1 MDPYKLPVYEQR
13 EKILTALQG
22 HQVIVV
28 ESPTGSGKTT
38 QIPLILH
45 QAGYTKNGMVGVTQP
60 RRIAA
65 VSVSELIARQIG
77 TTIPHVVGYT
87 MRFEDKTD
95 EDTVIKV
102 MTDGILLQELKG
114 DRLLSRYGVIMV
126 DEAHE
131 RSLNIDFILGM
142 LKGIMAARPEFR
154 LIVSSATIN
163 VEVFSEYFDGCP
175 IVSIDAPMFPVD
187 VQYTPPEIEGD
198 HESLQLRI
206 RDIVAGIMQ
215 KKLPGDILIFLPGE
229 LAIKDCMQ
237 LLADLDRDKEL
248 ALLPLYGRLAHEDQ
262 GKVFDDFPG
271 KRKVIVATN
280 IAETSITIDGVV
292 HVIDSGLGKVNFYS
306 PKTFTESL
314 IEVPVSRASCNQRRG
329 RAGRTAPGV
338 CYRLY
343 TKKDL
348 DGRPMYTMEE
358 ILRTDL
364 SEVVLRMAEL
374 GIRDFE
380 SFDFLSPPGQDGI
393 RAAVET
399 LRLLDAL
406 DEERALTE
414 TGKMMCTFPI
424 LPKHARMIVEAI
436 RSYPSVLAE
445 VILAA
450 TFLSVNSPF
459 LLPAG
464 EELEARRAHHTFRD
478 PLGDFV
484 SYQRI
489 YEAFQRSGNKSRFCD
504 SHYLDLRTMNEI
516 ANIKGQLEEIVSATG
531 VPIGSGGPWD
541 DYLCAISRGL
551 IQFVCERTGKG
562 IYRSLTAD
570 RIQIHPGS
578 LMFRETPPYI
588 VAGEIVRTS
597 RMYARSVSPLR
608 KQLLPR
614 ISPVLQGA
622 FGGAAAVAE
631 SGERAGAKS
640 ASGGAREKP
649 RDTTNQM
656 RIGPQSFPIR
666 PVKGGRK
673 MVVMDWDKLRPVLQE
688 IAPASL
694 PSYKNLRGTIL
705 WNGQEIFEGMKLGT
719 VLSLAPYLHTDEGV
733 WDKWPQGRTFAF
745 AANGKE
751 LCEHLPRLL
760 CLCPLQKKSRRL
772 GFLTLYTDWKGNYWF
787 KSEKSLLTARTES
800 LASLESLADE
810 PGEILAPEDRE
821 TAARLYHLISD
832 MLEQ

>member
-1 MDPYKLPVYEQR
+1 MDPYQLPVYQQR
-13 EKILTALQG
+13 EKILAALES

-45 QAGYTKNGMVGVTQP
+45 EAGYTRQGILGVTQP

-65 VSVSELIARQIG
+65 VSVSEFIARQMG
-77 TTIPHVVGYT
+77 KTIPDTIGYT
-87 MRFEDKTD
+87 MRFEDRTD
-95 EDTVIKV
+95 LRTVIKI

-114 DRLLSRYGVIMV
+114 DRLLSRYGVLMV

-142 LKGIMAARPEFR
+142 LKSILEARPEFR
-154 LIVSSATIN
+154 VIVSSATIN

-175 IVSIDAPMFPVD
+175 IVGIDAPMFPVELR
-187 VQYTPPEIEGD
+187 YTPPEIEGD
-198 HESLQLRI
+198 NESLQLRL
-206 RDIVAGIMQ
+206 RDIVAQIMR
-215 KKLPGDILIFLPGE
+215 KKEAGDILIFLPAE
-229 LAIKDCMQ
+229 LSIKDCVQM
-237 LLADLDRDKEL
+237 LADLDTGNEL
-248 ALLPLYGRLAHEDQ
+248 TLLPLYARLSHEDQ
-262 GKVFDDFPG
+262 GRVFLEFPG
-271 KRKVIVATN
+271 KRKVIVSTN

-306 PKTFTESL
+306 PRTFTESL
-314 IEVPVSRASCNQRRG
+314 IEVPVSKASCNQRRG

-338 CYRLY
+338 CHRLY
-343 TKKDL
+343 THKDYEA
-348 DGRPMYTMEE
+348 RPMYTMEE

-374 GIRDFE
+374 GISDFE

-406 DEERALTE
+406 NEERGLTE
-414 TGKMMCTFPI
+414 IGTMMCKFPI

-436 RSYPSVLAE
+436 RTYPSVTAE
-445 VILAA
+445 VIIAS

-489 YEAFQRSGNKSRFCD
+489 FEAFLRSGNKSRFCE
-504 SHYLDLRTMNEI
+504 SYYLDLRTMNEI
-516 ANIKGQLEEIVSATG
+516 ANIRGQLEEIVSAMG
-531 VPIGSGGPWD
+531 VPIASGGSWD
-541 DYLCAISRGL
+541 DFLCAVARGL

-578 LMFRETPPYI
+578 LMFRENPPYI
-588 VAGEIVRTS
+588 VAGEVVRTS
-597 RMYARSVSPLR
+597 RMYARSVSPLK
-608 KQLLPR
+608 KQMLTR
-614 ISPVLQGA
+614 ISPLLHGA
-622 FGGAAAVAE
+622 FVRGVAAPADK
-631 SGERAGAKS
+631 ERA
-640 ASGGAREKP
+640 
-649 RDTTNQM
+649 RDFTNQIK
-656 RIGPQSFPIR
+656 IGPRAFPVRTI
-666 PVKGGRK
+666 KGGRK
-673 MVVMDWDKLRPVLQE
+673 LVTMEWENLRPVLQE
-688 IAPASL
+688 ISPANL
-694 PSYKNLRGTIL
+694 PTYKNLRGTIV
-705 WNGQEIFEGMKLGT
+705 WSGREIFAGMKLGT
-719 VLSLAPYLHTDEGV
+719 VLTLAPFLHTEEGV
-733 WDKWPQGRTFAF
+733 WEEWPEGRTFSF
-745 AANGKE
+745 ASEGRE
-751 LCEHLPRLL
+751 LCSHLPRLL
-760 CLCPLQKKSRRL
+760 CLCTLQRKSRRL
-772 GFLTLYTDWKGNYWF
+772 GFLTLYTDWKASYWF
-787 KSEKSLLTARTES
+787 KAEKSLLTARTET
-800 LASLESLADE
+800 LASLENLADE
-810 PGEILAPEDRE
+810 PGDILSPEDRE
-821 TAARLYHLISD
+821 TASKLYHLISD

>member
-1 MDPYKLPVYEQR
+1 MSMDPYRLPVYQQR
-13 EKILTALQG
+13 DKILSALEG
-22 HQVIVV
+22 NQVIVV

-45 QAGYTKNGMVGVTQP
+45 EAHYTRRGIVGVTQP

-65 VSVSELIARQIG
+65 VSVSQFIARQIG
-77 TTIPHVVGYT
+77 KTIPDTIGYT
-87 MRFEDKTD
+87 MRFEDRTD
-95 EDTVIKV
+95 LATVIKI

-114 DRLLSRYGVIMV
+114 DRTLSRYSVLMV

-142 LKGIMAARPEFR
+142 LKSILAARPEFR
-154 LIVSSATIN
+154 VIVSSATIN
-163 VEVFSEYFDGCP
+163 VEIFSEYFDGCP
-175 IVSIDAPMFPVD
+175 IVSIDAPMFPVELS
-187 VQYTPPEIEGD
+187 YTPPEIEGD
-198 HESLQLRI
+198 NESLRQKI
-206 RDIVAGIMQ
+206 GDIVAGVM
-215 KKLPGDILIFLPGE
+215 KKKEPGDILIFLPGE
-229 LAIKDCMQ
+229 LAIKDCVQM
-237 LLADLDRDKEL
+237 LADMDRDKQL
-248 ALLPLYGRLAHEDQ
+248 ALLPLYARLSHEDQ
-262 GKVFDDFPG
+262 GRVFDDFPG
-271 KRKVIVATN
+271 QRKVIVSTN
-280 IAETSITIDGVV
+280 IAETSVTIDGVV

-314 IEVPVSRASCNQRRG
+314 IEVPVSKASCNQRRG

-338 CYRLY
+338 CHRLY
-343 TKKDL
+343 TKKDYEA
-348 DGRPMYTMEE
+348 RPMYTMEE

-374 GIRDFE
+374 GISDFE
-380 SFDFLSPPGQDGI
+380 SFDFLSPPGQEGI

-399 LRLLDAL
+399 LQLLDAL
-406 DEERALTE
+406 DQDRLLTE
-414 TGKMMCTFPI
+414 TGRMMCLFPI
-424 LPKHARMIVEAI
+424 LPKHARMIVESI
-436 RSYPSVLAE
+436 RAYPAVIAE
-445 VILAA
+445 VIVAA

-489 YEAFQRSGNKSRFCD
+489 FEAFTKSGNKSRFCE

-516 ANIKGQLEEIVSATG
+516 LNIKGQLEEIVSTIG

-541 DYLCAISRGL
+541 DYLCAVSRGL

-578 LMFRETPPYI
+578 LMFRENPPYI

-597 RMYARSVSPLR
+597 RMYARSVSPLKR
-608 KQLLPR
+608 QMLAT
-614 ISPVLQGA
+614 ISATLHAAFVRGVPV
-622 FGGAAAVAE
+622 AAE
-631 SGERAGAKS
+631 K
-640 ASGGAREKP
+640 EKP
-649 RDTTNQM
+649 RDTTNQIK
-656 RIGPQSFPIR
+656 IGTQSFPVRMI
-666 PVKGGRK
+666 KGGRK
-673 MVVMDWDKLRPVLQE
+673 MVTMEWEKLRPLLQE
-688 IAPASL
+688 ISPSSL
-694 PSYKNLRGTIL
+694 PSFKNLRGTIM
-705 WNGQEIFEGMKLGT
+705 WDGKEIFGGMKLGT
-719 VLSLAPYLHTDEGV
+719 VLSLAPYLHTEEGA
-733 WDKWPQGRTFAF
+733 WEEWPEGITFPF
-745 AANGKE
+745 AARAAE
-751 LCEHLPRLL
+751 LCSHLPRLL
-760 CLCPLQKKSRRL
+760 CLCPLQKSSKRL

-787 KSEKSLLTARTES
+787 KAEKSLLTARTET

-810 PGEILAPEDRE
+810 PGDMLPAEDRE

-832 MLEQ
+832 MLEE

>member
-1 MDPYKLPVYEQR
+1 MNPNQLPVYQQR
-13 EKILTALQG
+13 DKILSALAD

-45 QAGYTKNGMVGVTQP
+45 EARYSARGIVGVTQP

-65 VSVSELIARQIG
+65 LSVSDFIARQIG
-77 TTIPHVVGYT
+77 KTIPDTVGYT

-95 EDTVIKV
+95 DSTVIKI

-114 DRLLSRYGVIMV
+114 DRTLSRYSVLMV

-142 LKGIMAARPEFR
+142 LKGILAQRPEFR
-154 LIVSSATIN
+154 VIVSSATIN

-175 IVSIDAPMFPVD
+175 VVSIDAPMYPVEL
-187 VQYTPPEIEGD
+187 VYTPPQIEGD
-198 HESLQLRI
+198 QESLLAAI
-206 RDIVAGIMQ
+206 RDIVDRILRKGAS
-215 KKLPGDILIFLPGE
+215 GDILIFLQGE
-229 LAIKDCMQ
+229 LAIKDCVQM
-237 LLADLDRDKEL
+237 LAELDTKEEL
-248 ALLPLYGRLAHEDQ
+248 ALIPLYARLAHEDQ
-262 GKVFDDFPG
+262 AKVFLEYPG

-280 IAETSITIDGVV
+280 IAETSVTIDGVV
-292 HVIDSGLGKVNFYS
+292 HVIDSGLAKMNFYS

-314 IEVPVSRASCNQRRG
+314 IEVPVSKASCNQRRG
-329 RAGRTAPGV
+329 RAGRTSPGV

-343 TKKDL
+343 TRKDYES
-348 DGRPMYTMEE
+348 RPLYTTEE

-380 SFDFLSPPGQDGI
+380 SFDFLSPPGQEGI

-406 DEERALTE
+406 GEDRELTE
-414 TGKMMCTFPI
+414 TGRLMCLFPI

-436 RSYPSVLAE
+436 RSYPSVIAE
-445 VILAA
+445 VIIAA

-464 EELEARRAHHTFRD
+464 EELEARRAHHSFQD

-489 YEAFQRSGNKSRFCD
+489 FDAFVRSSNKARFCD

-516 ANIKGQLEEIVSATG
+516 ANIRVQLEEIVSTLG
-531 VPIGSGGPWD
+531 VPIGSGGSWD

-551 IQFVCERTGKG
+551 IQFVCERTGRG

-570 RIQIHPGS
+570 KIQIHPGS
-578 LMFRETPPYI
+578 LMFRENPPYI

-608 KQLLPR
+608 KQLLSA
-614 ISPVLQGA
+614 ISPLLTQA
-622 FGGAAAVAE
+622 FVKGVPL
-631 SGERAGAKS
+631 
-640 ASGGAREKP
+640 AREKEAEKK
-649 RDTTNQM
+649 RDFTNQIK
-656 RIGPQSFPIR
+656 IGGEVFPIR
-666 PVKGGRK
+666 AIKGGRK
-673 MVVMDWDKLRPVLQE
+673 LVTLEWEKLRKVLQQL
-688 IAPASL
+688 APGSL
-694 PSYKNLRGTIL
+694 PSFKNMWGAVVWDGR
-705 WNGQEIFEGMKLGT
+705 EIFYGMKLSMIMT
-719 VLSLAPYLHTDEGV
+719 LAPYLHTEEGV
-733 WDKWPQGRTFAF
+733 WEDWPSGKNFSV
-745 AANGKE
+745 ANGGRE
-751 LCEHLPRLL
+751 LCGYLPRLL
-760 CLCPLQKKSRRL
+760 CLCPLKNMSKRL
-772 GFLTLYTDWKGNYWF
+772 GFLTLYTDWKGSYWF
-787 KSEKSLLTARTES
+787 KVEKSLLTARQET
-800 LASLESLADE
+800 LASLEAIADE
-810 PGEILAPEDRE
+810 PTGLLSREDRE
-821 TAARLYHLISD
+821 SAARLYHLISD
-832 MLEQ
+832 MLEE

>member
-1 MDPYKLPVYEQR
+1 MDPYRLPVYEQR
-13 EKILTALQG
+13 EKILAALQG

-45 QAGYTKNGMVGVTQP
+45 EAGYTAHGMVGVTQP

-65 VSVSELIARQIG
+65 VSVSGFIARQIK
-77 TTIPHVVGYT
+77 TEIPRIVGYT
-87 MRFEDKTD
+87 MRFEDRTD
-95 EDTVIKV
+95 EETVIKV

-114 DRLLSRYGVIMV
+114 DRLLSRYSVLMV

-142 LKGIMAARPEFR
+142 LKGILAARPEFR
-154 LIVSSATIN
+154 VIVSSATIN
-163 VEVFSEYFDGCP
+163 VEVFSEYFDSCP
-175 IVSIDAPMFPVD
+175 IVSIDAPMFPVE
-187 VQYTPPEIEGD
+187 VIHAPPEIEGD
-198 HESLQLRI
+198 TESLQQRI
-206 RDIVAGIMQ
+206 RDIVLGIMQ
-215 KKLPGDILIFLPGE
+215 KKKPGDILIFLPGE
-229 LAIKDCMQ
+229 LAIKDCVQM
-237 LLADLDRDKEL
+237 LADLDRDGEL
-248 ALLPLYGRLAHEDQ
+248 ALLPLYARLSHEDQ
-262 GKVFDDFPG
+262 ARVFLDFPG

-306 PKTFTESL
+306 PRTFTESL
-314 IEVPVSRASCNQRRG
+314 VEVPVSRASCNQRRG

-348 DGRPMYTMEE
+348 ESRSMYTMEE

-374 GIRDFE
+374 GIREFE

-414 TGKMMCTFPI
+414 TGRMMCLFPI
-424 LPKHARMIVEAI
+424 LPKHARMIVESI
-436 RSYPSVLAE
+436 RAYPSVIAE
-445 VILAA
+445 VIIAA

-489 YEAFQRSGNKSRFCD
+489 YEAFMRSGNRGRFCD
-504 SHYLDLRTMNEI
+504 TYYLDLRTMNEI
-516 ANIKGQLEEIVSATG
+516 ANIRGQLEEIVSSLG
-531 VPIGSGGPWD
+531 VPIGSGGAWD

-578 LMFRETPPYI
+578 LMFRETPAHI
-588 VAGEIVRTS
+588 VAGEIVKTS

-608 KQLLPR
+608 RQMLAR
-614 ISPVLQGA
+614 ISPVLQEE
-622 FGGAAAVAE
+622 FGGVPAE
-631 SGERAGAKS
+631 GAKE
-640 ASGGAREKP
+640 GPLREKAREKA
-649 RDTTNQM
+649 RDFTHQI
-656 RIGPQSFPIR
+656 RIGSQAFPITTI
-666 PVKGGRK
+666 KGGRK
-673 MVVMDWDKLRPVLQE
+673 MVTIDWERLRPALQE
-688 IAPASL
+688 ISPASL
-694 PSYKNLRGTIL
+694 PNFKNLRGTIE
-705 WNGQEIFEGMKLGT
+705 WSGREIFSGMKLGT
-719 VLSLAPYLHTDEGV
+719 ILSLAPYLHTDEGV
-733 WDKWPQGRTFAF
+733 WEEWPKGKTFSF
-745 AANGKE
+745 AASGRE
-751 LCEHLPRLL
+751 LCGHLPRLL
-760 CLCPLQKKSRRL
+760 CLCSLKDKSKRL
-772 GFLTLYTDWKGNYWF
+772 GFLTLYTDWKGAYWF
-787 KSEKSLLTARTES
+787 KPEKNLLTARTES

-810 PGEILAPEDRE
+810 PGENLAPADRE
-821 TAARLYHLISD
+821 TIARLYHMISE
-832 MLEQ
+832 MLEE

>member
-1 MDPYKLPVYEQR
+1 MDPYSLPVYQQR
-13 EKILTALQG
+13 EKILAALASN
-22 HQVIVV
+22 QVIVV

-45 QAGYTKNGMVGVTQP
+45 EAGYTAKGIVGVTQP

-65 VSVSELIARQIG
+65 VSVSEFIARQIHVE
-77 TTIPHVVGYT
+77 IPHTVGYT
-87 MRFEDKTD
+87 MRFEDRTD
-95 EDTVIKV
+95 EDTVIKI

-114 DRLLSRYGVIMV
+114 DRFLSRYSVLMV

-142 LKGIMAARPEFR
+142 LKSILAARPEFR
-154 LIVSSATIN
+154 VIVSSATIN

-187 VQYTPPEIEGD
+187 VRYSPPEIEGD
-198 HESLQLRI
+198 NESLHLRI
-206 RDIVAGIMQ
+206 RDIVAEVMR
-215 KKLPGDILIFLPGE
+215 KKEPGDILIFLPGE
-229 LAIKDCMQ
+229 LAIKDSLGM
-237 LLADLDRDKEL
+237 LAELDTDKQL
-248 ALLPLYGRLAHEDQ
+248 ALLPLYARLAHEDQ
-262 GKVFDDFPG
+262 GKVFDEFPG
-271 KRKVIVATN
+271 KRKVIVSTN
-280 IAETSITIDGVV
+280 IAETSVTIDGVV

-314 IEVPVSRASCNQRRG
+314 IEVPVSKASCNQRRG

-338 CYRLY
+338 CHRLY
-343 TKKDL
+343 TKKDY

-380 SFDFLSPPGQDGI
+380 SFDFLSPPGQEGI

-399 LRLLDAL
+399 LQLLDAL
-406 DEERALTE
+406 DDDRILTE
-414 TGKMMCTFPI
+414 TGKMMCLFPI

-436 RSYPSVLAE
+436 RAYPSVIAE
-445 VILAA
+445 VIVAA

-489 YEAFQRSGNKSRFCD
+489 YEAFNKSGNRARFCD

-516 ANIKGQLEEIVSATG
+516 LNITGQLEEIVGKLG

-541 DYLCAISRGL
+541 DYLCAVSRGL

-578 LMFRETPPYI
+578 LMFRENPPYI

-608 KQLLPR
+608 KQLLAD
-614 ISPVLQGA
+614 ISPILQRA
-622 FGGAAAVAE
+622 FIHGEAVAAAPE
-631 SGERAGAKS
+631 KEK
-640 ASGGAREKP
+640 AR
-649 RDTTNQM
+649 DFTNQIK
-656 RIGPQSFPIR
+656 IGSVVFPVKVI
-666 PVKGGRK
+666 KGGRK
-673 MVVMDWDKLRPVLQE
+673 MVSMEWEKLRAVLQE
-688 IAPASL
+688 INPASL
-694 PSYKNLRGTIL
+694 PSFKNMRGTIL
-705 WNGQEIFEGMKLGT
+705 WDGREIFSAMKLGT
-719 VLSLAPYLHTDEGV
+719 VLSLAPYLHTEEGV
-733 WDKWPQGRTFAF
+733 WEASPAGVTFPF
-745 AANGKE
+745 AKKAAE
-751 LCEHLPRLL
+751 LCAHLPRLL
-760 CLCPLQKKSRRL
+760 CLVPLEKKSKRL

-787 KSEKSLLTARTES
+787 KGEKSLLTARTET

-810 PGEILAPEDRE
+810 PGDMLSAEDRE

-832 MLEQ
+832 MLEE

>member
-1 MDPYKLPVYEQR
+1 MDPYQLPVYQQR
-13 EKILTALQG
+13 EKILSALAD

-45 QAGYTKNGMVGVTQP
+45 EAGYSSRGIVGVTQP

-65 VSVSELIARQIG
+65 LSVSDFIAHQIG
-77 TTIPHVVGYT
+77 KKVPDTVGYT

-95 EDTVIKV
+95 DTTVIKI

-114 DRLLSRYGVIMV
+114 DRTLSRYSVLMV

-142 LKGIMAARPEFR
+142 LKSILAARPEFR
-154 LIVSSATIN
+154 VIVSSATIN

-175 IVSIDAPMFPVD
+175 VVSIDAPMYPVEIIHS
-187 VQYTPPEIEGD
+187 PPEIEGD
-198 HESLQLRI
+198 QESLLAAI
-206 RDIVAGIMQ
+206 RDIVGRVM
-215 KKLPGDILIFLPGE
+215 KKGVKGDVLIFLQGE
-229 LAIKDCMQ
+229 LAIKDCVQ
-237 LLADLDRDKEL
+237 LLAEMDTRDEL
-248 ALLPLYGRLAHEDQ
+248 ALIPLYARLAREDQ
-262 GKVFDDFPG
+262 AKVFLEYPG

-280 IAETSITIDGVV
+280 IAETSVTIDGVV
-292 HVIDSGLGKVNFYS
+292 HVIDSGMAKMNFYS

-314 IEVPVSRASCNQRRG
+314 IEVPVSKASCNQRRG

-343 TKKDL
+343 TRKDYES
-348 DGRPMYTMEE
+348 RPMYTTEE
-358 ILRTDL
+358 IMRTDL

-380 SFDFLSPPGQDGI
+380 AFDFLTTPGQDGI

-406 DEERALTE
+406 GEERELTE
-414 TGKMMCTFPI
+414 TGRMMCLFPI

-436 RSYPSVLAE
+436 RSYPSVIVE
-445 VILAA
+445 VIIAA

-489 YEAFQRSGNKSRFCD
+489 FEAFVQSGNKARFCD

-516 ANIKGQLEEIVSATG
+516 ANIKGQLEEIVSGLG

-551 IQFVCERTGKG
+551 IQFVCERTGQGDLSKPHG
-562 IYRSLTAD
+562 GQDPDPSGLAHVPREPALYRCGRGRAHLAHVRALGFAAAKAD
-570 RIQIHPGS
+570 AVGNISPPDAG
-578 LMFRETPPYI
+578 LREGRPPH
-588 VAGEIVRTS
+588 AGERDREEAGFHES
-597 RMYARSVSPLR
+597 DQDRRGDFPDQGHQGRPEAGDHGMGEAAQRAPAARSREPPAVQEHLGQHHLGRQGDLLRDEALGDPDTRPLPSHGGRGVGGLAVRKDLHVLPGRPRAVRVPSPPPLPLPDQEHVQAPGVSHALHR
-608 KQLLPR
+608 LEGQLLVQGGEEPSHRAPGDPGEPR
-614 ISPVLQGA
+614 A
-622 FGGAAAVAE
+622 DCR
-631 SGERAGAKS
+631 RAGRPS
-640 ASGGAREKP
+640 PAR
-649 RDTTNQM
+649 
-656 RIGPQSFPIR
+656 R
-666 PVKGGRK
+666 P
-673 MVVMDWDKLRPVLQE
+673 
-688 IAPASL
+688 
-694 PSYKNLRGTIL
+694 
-705 WNGQEIFEGMKLGT
+705 
-719 VLSLAPYLHTDEGV
+719 
-733 WDKWPQGRTFAF
+733 
-745 AANGKE
+745 
-751 LCEHLPRLL
+751 
-760 CLCPLQKKSRRL
+760 
-772 GFLTLYTDWKGNYWF
+772 
-787 KSEKSLLTARTES
+787 
-800 LASLESLADE
+800 
-810 PGEILAPEDRE
+810 
-821 TAARLYHLISD
+821 
-832 MLEQ
+832 

>member
-1 MDPYKLPVYEQR
+1 MDPYQLPVYQQR
-13 EKILTALQG
+13 EKILAALEG

-45 QAGYTKNGMVGVTQP
+45 EAGYTRRGTVGVTQP

-65 VSVSELIARQIG
+65 VSVSEFIARQIG
-77 TTIPHVVGYT
+77 KTIPDTVGYT

-95 EDTVIKV
+95 LQTVIKI

-114 DRLLSRYGVIMV
+114 DRLLSRYSVLMV

-142 LKGIMAARPEFR
+142 LKSILEARPEFR
-154 LIVSSATIN
+154 VIVSSATIN

-175 IVSIDAPMFPVD
+175 IVGIDAPMFPVELR
-187 VQYTPPEIEGD
+187 YAPPEIEGD
-198 HESLQLRI
+198 NESLQLRI
-206 RDIVAGIMQ
+206 RDIVVQIMQ
-215 KKLPGDILIFLPGE
+215 KKEAGDVLIFLPGE
-229 LAIKDCMQ
+229 LAIKDCVQM
-237 LLADLDRDKEL
+237 LADLDKEEEL
-248 ALLPLYGRLAHEDQ
+248 TLLPLYARLSHDDQ
-262 GKVFDDFPG
+262 GRVFLDFPG
-271 KRKVIVATN
+271 KRKVIVSTN

-306 PKTFTESL
+306 PRTFTESL
-314 IEVPVSRASCNQRRG
+314 IEVPVSKASCNQRRG

-338 CYRLY
+338 CHRLF
-343 TKKDL
+343 TRKDYEA
-348 DGRPMYTMEE
+348 RPMYTMEE

-374 GIRDFE
+374 GIGDFE

-414 TGKMMCTFPI
+414 TGLMMCKFPI

-436 RSYPSVLAE
+436 RAYPAVLAE
-445 VILAA
+445 VIIAA

-489 YEAFQRSGNKSRFCD
+489 FEAFLRSGNKSRFCEN
-504 SHYLDLRTMNEI
+504 HYLDLRTMNEI
-516 ANIKGQLEEIVSATG
+516 ANIKGQLEEIVSAMG
-531 VPIGSGGPWD
+531 VPIGSGGSWD
-541 DYLCAISRGL
+541 DFLCAVSRGL
-551 IQFVCERTGKG
+551 IQFVCERTGRG
-562 IYRSLTAD
+562 VYRSLTAD

-578 LMFRETPPYI
+578 LMFRENPPFI

-597 RMYARSVSPLR
+597 RMYARSVSPLK
-608 KQLLPR
+608 KQMLSR
-614 ISPVLQGA
+614 ISPLLHSA
-622 FGGAAAVAE
+622 FVRGVPAAAAAE
-631 SGERAGAKS
+631 KEK
-640 ASGGAREKP
+640 AR
-649 RDTTNQM
+649 DFTNQIK
-656 RIGPQSFPIR
+656 IGDRTFPIR
-666 PVKGGRK
+666 VVKGGRK
-673 MVVMDWDKLRPVLQE
+673 MVTMDWENLRPVLQE
-688 IAPASL
+688 ISPANL
-694 PSYKNLRGTIL
+694 PSYKNMRGTIV
-705 WNGQEIFEGMKLGT
+705 WSGREIFAGMKLG
-719 VLSLAPYLHTDEGV
+719 VILSLAPYLHTEEGV
-733 WDKWPQGRTFAF
+733 WEDWPQGKTFSFGSDGRA
-745 AANGKE
+745 
-751 LCEHLPRLL
+751 LCAHLPRLL
-760 CLCPLQKKSRRL
+760 SLCPLQNKSRRM

-787 KSEKSLLTARTES
+787 KSEKSLLTARTET
-800 LASLESLADE
+800 LASLEGLADE
-810 PGEILAPEDRE
+810 KGDVLTTEDRE
-821 TAARLYHLISD
+821 TAAKLYHLISD
-832 MLEQ
+832 MLES

>member
-1 MDPYKLPVYEQR
+1 MNPYRLPVYEQR
-13 EKILTALQG
+13 EKILAALEG

-28 ESPTGSGKTT
+28 ESPTGSGNTT

-45 QAGYTKNGMVGVTQP
+45 EAGYTARGIVGVTQP

-65 VSVSELIARQIG
+65 LTVSEFIARQIG

-95 EDTVIKV
+95 DDTVIKI
-102 MTDGILLQELKG
+102 MTDGILLQELKS
-114 DRLLSRYGVIMV
+114 DRLLSRYSVIMI

-142 LKGIMAARPEFR
+142 LKGILAARPDFR
-154 LIVSSATIN
+154 AIVSSATIN
-163 VEVFSEYFDGCP
+163 VEIFSEYFDGCP
-175 IVSIDAPMFPVD
+175 IVSIDAPLFPVE
-187 VQYTPPEIEGD
+187 VLYQPPEVESD
-198 HESLQLRI
+198 SRSLQDRI
-206 RDIVAGIMQ
+206 CEIVAGIM
-215 KKLPGDILIFLPGE
+215 KKKEPGDILIFLPGE
-229 LAIKDCMQ
+229 LAIKDCVQ
-237 LLADLDRDKEL
+237 LLGDMDIEKEL
-248 ALLPLYGRLAHEDQ
+248 ALLPLYGRLSHEDQ
-262 GKVFDDFPG
+262 ARVFLDFPG

-292 HVIDSGLGKVNFYS
+292 HVIDTGLGKVNFYS

-314 IEVPVSRASCNQRRG
+314 IEVPVSKASCNQRRG
-329 RAGRTAPGV
+329 RAGRTAPGI

-348 DGRPMYTMEE
+348 EGRPMYTMEE

-374 GIRDFE
+374 GIQDFE
-380 SFDFLSPPGQDGI
+380 SFDFLSPPGQEGI

-399 LRLLDAL
+399 LQMLDAL
-406 DEERALTE
+406 DDERNLTE
-414 TGKMMCTFPI
+414 TGKMMCKFPI
-424 LPKHARMIVEAI
+424 LPKHARMIVESI
-436 RSYPSVLAE
+436 RAYPAVIAE
-445 VILAA
+445 VIIAA

-489 YEAFQRSGNKSRFCD
+489 YEAFIRAGNKSRFCD
-504 SHYLDLRTMNEI
+504 THYLDLRTMAEI
-516 ANIKGQLEEIVSATG
+516 GNIKIQLEEIVSAMG

-541 DYLCAISRGL
+541 DYLCAVSRGL

-578 LMFRETPPYI
+578 LMFRENPPYI

-597 RMYARSVSPLR
+597 RMYARSVSPLK
-608 KQLLPR
+608 KQMLGQ
-614 ISPVLQGA
+614 ISPLLQRA
-622 FGGAAAVAE
+622 FVKGIPSVVE
-631 SGERAGAKS
+631 K
-640 ASGGAREKP
+640 EKP
-649 RDTTNQM
+649 RDTTNQIK
-656 RIGPQSFPIR
+656 IGHKSFPVRMI
-666 PVKGGRK
+666 KGGRK
-673 MVVMDWDKLRPVLQE
+673 LVEMEWNELKPMLGE
-688 IAPASL
+688 ITPASL
-694 PSYKNLRGTIL
+694 PSYKNLRATIM
-705 WNGQEIFEGMKLGT
+705 WDGNEIFSGMKLSL
-719 VLSLAPYLHTDEGV
+719 VLSLAPYLHTEEGL
-733 WDKWPQGRTFAF
+733 WETWPQGKTYSFSK
-745 AANGKE
+745 NGRE
-751 LCEHLPRLL
+751 LCKHLPQLL
-760 CLCPLQKKSRRL
+760 CLCPLQKKSKRV
-772 GFLTLYTDWKGNYWF
+772 GFLTLYTDWKANYWF
-787 KSEKSLLTARTES
+787 KSEKSLLTARTET

-810 PGEILAPEDRE
+810 PGDMLSAEDRE
-821 TAARLYHLISD
+821 TAARLYHMISD
-832 MLEQ
+832 MLEE

>member
-1 MDPYKLPVYEQR
+1 MDPYSLPVYQQR
-13 EKILTALQG
+13 EKILAALEKN
-22 HQVIVV
+22 QVIVV

-45 QAGYTKNGMVGVTQP
+45 EAGYTGHGMVGVTQP

-65 VSVSELIARQIG
+65 VSVSEFIARQIK
-77 TTIPHVVGYT
+77 TTIPRIVGYT

-95 EDTVIKV
+95 DETVIKI
-102 MTDGILLQELKG
+102 MTDGILLQELKS
-114 DRLLSRYGVIMV
+114 DRLLSRYAVLMV

-142 LKGIMAARPEFR
+142 LKGILAARPEFR
-154 LIVSSATIN
+154 VIVSSATIN

-175 IVSIDAPMFPVD
+175 IVSIDAPMFPVE
-187 VQYTPPEIEGD
+187 VLHEPPEVEGD
-198 HESLQLRI
+198 TESLLARI
-206 RDIVAGIMQ
+206 RDIVGGIMQ
-215 KKLPGDILIFLPGE
+215 KKKPGDILIFLPGE
-229 LAIKDCMQ
+229 LAIKDCVQM
-237 LLADLDRDKEL
+237 LAELDREQQL
-248 ALLPLYGRLAHEDQ
+248 QLLPLYARLSHDDQ
-262 GKVFDDFPG
+262 GRVFLEFPG

-306 PKTFTESL
+306 PRTFTESL
-314 IEVPVSRASCNQRRG
+314 IEVPVSKASCNQRRG

-338 CYRLY
+338 CHRLY
-343 TKKDL
+343 SKKDL
-348 DGRPMYTMEE
+348 EARPMYTMEE

-374 GIRDFE
+374 GISDFE
-380 SFDFLSPPGQDGI
+380 SFDFLSPPGKDGI
-393 RAAVET
+393 KAAVET
-399 LRLLDAL
+399 LGLLDAL

-414 TGKMMCTFPI
+414 TGRMMCRFPI

-436 RSYPSVLAE
+436 RAYPSVMAE
-445 VILAA
+445 VIIAA

-489 YEAFQRSGNKSRFCD
+489 FEAFLKSGNKARFCD

-516 ANIKGQLEEIVSATG
+516 ANIKGQLEEIVSDIG

-541 DYLCAISRGL
+541 DYLCAVSRGL

-578 LMFRETPPYI
+578 LMFRENPPYI
-588 VAGEIVRTS
+588 VAGEVVRTS
-597 RMYARSVSPLR
+597 RVYARSVSPL
-608 KQLLPR
+608 KKTMLGQ
-614 ISPVLQGA
+614 ISPLLQSA
-622 FGGAAAVAE
+622 FVRGVPAAVE
-631 SGERAGAKS
+631 T
-640 ASGGAREKP
+640 EKK
-649 RDTTNQM
+649 RDFTNQI
-656 RIGPQSFPIR
+656 RIGPEAFPVR
-666 PVKGGRK
+666 TVKGGK
-673 MVVMDWDKLRPVLQE
+673 KLVLLEWEKLRPVLSQ
-688 IAPASL
+688 ISPASL
-694 PSYKNLRGTIL
+694 PSFRTLRGTIL
-705 WNGQEIFEGMKLGT
+705 WDGCEIFAGMKLGT
-719 VLSLAPYLHTDEGV
+719 VLSLAPYLHTEEGV
-733 WDKWPQGRTFAF
+733 WDAWPRGKTYPFASE
-745 AANGKE
+745 GLE
-751 LCEHLPRLL
+751 LCQHLPRLL
-760 CLCPLQKKSRRL
+760 CLCPLEPGSKRL
-772 GFLTLYTDWKGNYWF
+772 GFLTLYTNWKGSYWY
-787 KSEKSLLTARTES
+787 KGEKSLLTARTET

-810 PGEILAPEDRE
+810 PGDALGPGDRE
-821 TAARLYHLISD
+821 TAARLYHLISE
-832 MLEQ
+832 MLEE

>member
-1 MDPYKLPVYEQR
+1 MDPYRLPVYEQR
-13 EKILTALQG
+13 EKILAALQG

-45 QAGYTKNGMVGVTQP
+45 QAGYTSHGMVGVTQP

-65 VSVSELIARQIG
+65 LSVSQFIARQIG
-77 TTIPHVVGYT
+77 AEIPHVVGYT
-87 MRFEDKTD
+87 MRFEDRTD

-114 DRLLSRYGVIMV
+114 DRLLSRYSVLMV

-142 LKGIMAARPEFR
+142 LKGILAARPEFR
-154 LIVSSATIN
+154 VIVSSATIN

-175 IVSIDAPMFPVD
+175 IVSIDAPMFPVE
-187 VQYTPPEIEGD
+187 VIHAPPEIEGD
-198 HESLQLRI
+198 PVSLTDRI
-206 RDIVAGIMQ
+206 REIVLGIIQ
-215 KKLPGDILIFLPGE
+215 KKQPGDILIFLAGE
-229 LAIKDCMQ
+229 LAIKDCVQM
-237 LLADLDRDKEL
+237 LADLDRNQEL
-248 ALLPLYGRLAHEDQ
+248 ALLPLYGRLAHEEQ
-262 GKVFDDFPG
+262 TRVFDDFPG

-292 HVIDSGLGKVNFYS
+292 YVVDSGLGKVNFYS
-306 PKTFTESL
+306 PRTFTESL
-314 IEVPVSRASCNQRRG
+314 VEVPVSRASCNQRRG

-348 DGRPMYTMEE
+348 EGRPMYTMEE

-399 LRLLDAL
+399 LQLLDAL
-406 DEERALTE
+406 DEDRALTE
-414 TGKMMCTFPI
+414 TGKMMCLFPI

-436 RSYPSVLAE
+436 RAYPSVIAE
-445 VILAA
+445 VIIAA

-464 EELEARRAHHTFRD
+464 EELEARRAHHAFRD

-489 YEAFQRSGNKSRFCD
+489 YEAFMRSGNRVRFCD
-504 SHYLDLRTMNEI
+504 TYYLDLRTMNEI
-516 ANIKGQLEEIVSATG
+516 ANIRVQLEEIVSKLG
-531 VPIGSGGPWD
+531 VPIGSGGSWD
-541 DYLCAISRGL
+541 DYLCAVSRGL
-551 IQFVCERTGKG
+551 IQFVCERAGKG

-578 LMFRETPPYI
+578 LMFRETPAYI

-608 KQLLPR
+608 RQMLGR
-614 ISPVLQGA
+614 ISPVLQEE
-622 FGGAAAVAE
+622 FGGAPPA
-631 SGERAGAKS
+631 
-640 ASGGAREKP
+640 GAREGVPREREREKK

-656 RIGPQSFPIR
+656 RIGSQAFPVTV
-666 PVKGGRK
+666 VKGGRK
-673 MVVMDWDKLRPVLQE
+673 MVTMDWDRLRPVLQE
-688 IAPASL
+688 ISPASL
-694 PSYKNLRGTIL
+694 PAYKNLRGTIS
-705 WNGQEIFEGMKLGT
+705 WNGSEIFSGMKLGT
-719 VLSLAPYLHTDEGV
+719 ILSLAPYLHTDEGV
-733 WDKWPQGRTFAF
+733 WDGWPRGQTFPFSSHGR
-745 AANGKE
+745 E
-751 LCEHLPRLL
+751 LCQVLPKLL
-760 CLCPLQKKSRRL
+760 CLCSLKDKSKRL
-772 GFLTLYTDWKGNYWF
+772 GFLTLYTDWKGAYWF
-787 KSEKSLLTARTES
+787 KPEKNLLTARTES
-800 LASLESLADE
+800 LASLESLAEE
-810 PGEILAPEDRE
+810 PGEILAPADRE
-821 TAARLYHLISD
+821 TVSRLYHLISD
-832 MLEQ
+832 MLEE

>member
-1 MDPYKLPVYEQR
+1 MDPYSLPVYQQR
-13 EKILTALQG
+13 DKILSALQD

-45 QAGYTKNGMVGVTQP
+45 EAQYTRRGIVGVTQP

-65 VSVSELIARQIG
+65 VSVSEFIARQIG
-77 TTIPHVVGYT
+77 KTIPDTIGYT

-95 EDTVIKV
+95 DATVIKI

-114 DRLLSRYGVIMV
+114 DRYLSRYSVLMV

-142 LKGIMAARPEFR
+142 LKSILAARPEFR
-154 LIVSSATIN
+154 VIVSSATIN

-175 IVSIDAPMFPVD
+175 IVSIDAPMFPVELS
-187 VQYTPPEIEGD
+187 YTPPEVEGD
-198 HESLQLRI
+198 NESLQMRI
-206 RDIVAGIMQ
+206 RDIVAGVMQ
-215 KKLPGDILIFLPGE
+215 KKKPGDILIFLPGE
-229 LAIKDCMQ
+229 LAIKDCVQM
-237 LLADLDRDKEL
+237 LADMDTDKEL
-248 ALLPLYGRLAHEDQ
+248 ALLPLYARLSHEDQ
-262 GKVFDDFPG
+262 GRVFHDFPG
-271 KRKVIVATN
+271 QRKVIVSTN
-280 IAETSITIDGVV
+280 IAETSVTIDGVV

-314 IEVPVSRASCNQRRG
+314 IEVPVSKASCNQRRG

-338 CYRLY
+338 CHRLY
-343 TKKDL
+343 TKKDYEA
-348 DGRPMYTMEE
+348 RPMYTMEE

-374 GIRDFE
+374 GISDFE
-380 SFDFLSPPGQDGI
+380 SFDFLSPPGQEGI

-399 LRLLDAL
+399 LQLLDAL
-406 DEERALTE
+406 DENRLLTE
-414 TGKMMCTFPI
+414 TGRMMCLFPI
-424 LPKHARMIVEAI
+424 LPKHARMIVESI
-436 RSYPSVLAE
+436 RAYPSVIDE
-445 VILAA
+445 VIVAA

-489 YEAFQRSGNKSRFCD
+489 FEAFTRSGNKSRFCD

-516 ANIKGQLEEIVSATG
+516 LNIKGQLEEIVSHMG
-531 VPIGSGGPWD
+531 VPIGSGGAWD

-578 LMFRETPPYI
+578 LMFRENPPYI

-597 RMYARSVSPLR
+597 RMYARSVSPLK
-608 KQLLPR
+608 KQMLAT
-614 ISPVLQGA
+614 ISPLLHSA
-622 FGGAAAVAE
+622 FVRGVPVAAAE
-631 SGERAGAKS
+631 K
-640 ASGGAREKP
+640 EKP
-649 RDTTNQM
+649 RDTTNQIK
-656 RIGPQSFPIR
+656 IGSQMFPIK
-666 PVKGGRK
+666 VIKGGRK
-673 MVVMDWDKLRPVLQE
+673 LVTMEWEKLRPLLQE
-688 IAPASL
+688 LSPSSL
-694 PSYKNLRGTIL
+694 PPFKNLRGTII
-705 WNGQEIFEGMKLGT
+705 WDGREIFGGMKLGT
-719 VLSLAPYLHTDEGV
+719 VLSLAPYLHTEEGA
-733 WDKWPQGRTFAF
+733 WEQWPEGTTFPFSTRAT
-745 AANGKE
+745 E
-751 LCEHLPRLL
+751 LCSHLPRLL

-787 KSEKSLLTARTES
+787 KSEKSLLTARTET

-810 PGEILAPEDRE
+810 PGDMLAAENRE

-832 MLEQ
+832 MLEE

>member
-1 MDPYKLPVYEQR
+1 MDPYRLPVYEQR

-45 QAGYTKNGMVGVTQP
+45 QAGYTAHGMVGVTQP

-65 VSVSELIARQIG
+65 VSVSEFIARQIG
-77 TTIPHVVGYT
+77 TTIPKIVGYT

-95 EDTVIKV
+95 EETVIKV
-102 MTDGILLQELKG
+102 MTDGILLQELKS
-114 DRLLSRYGVIMV
+114 DRLLSRYRVIMV

-154 LIVSSATIN
+154 VIVSSATIN
-163 VEVFSEYFDGCP
+163 VEEFSESFDGCP
-175 IVSIDAPMFPVD
+175 IVSIDAPMFPVE
-187 VQYTPPEIEGD
+187 VHYTPPESEGD
-198 HESLQLRI
+198 HESLLLRI

-215 KKLPGDILIFLPGE
+215 KKQAGDILIFLPGE

-237 LLADLDRDKEL
+237 LLADLDRDQEL

-262 GKVFDDFPG
+262 GKVFFDFPG

-292 HVIDSGLGKVNFYS
+292 FVIDSGLGKVNFYS

-393 RAAVET
+393 KAAVET

-414 TGKMMCTFPI
+414 TGRMMCIFPI
-424 LPKHARMIVEAI
+424 LPKHARMIVESI

-489 YEAFQRSGNKSRFCD
+489 FEAFLRAGNKSRFCD

-516 ANIKGQLEEIVSATG
+516 ANIKGQLEEIVSSLG

-608 KQLLPR
+608 KQLLSR

-622 FGGAAAVAE
+622 FGGGVP
-631 SGERAGAKS
+631 
-640 ASGGAREKP
+640 ASEQREAAREKA
-649 RDTTNQM
+649 RDFTNQI
-656 RIGPQSFPIR
+656 RIGPQAFPIR
-666 PVKGGRK
+666 AIKGGRK
-673 MVVMDWDKLRPVLQE
+673 MVVLEWEKLRPVLQE

-694 PSYKNLRGTIL
+694 PSYKNLRGTIV
-705 WNGQEIFEGMKLGT
+705 WNGHEIFEGMKLGT

-733 WDKWPQGRTFAF
+733 WEKWPQGRTYSF
-745 AANGKE
+745 AANGGE

-772 GFLTLYTDWKGNYWF
+772 GFLTMYTDWKGNYWF
-787 KSEKSLLTARTES
+787 KSEKSLLTARTET

>member
-1 MDPYKLPVYEQR
+1 
-13 EKILTALQG
+13 
-22 HQVIVV
+22 
-28 ESPTGSGKTT
+28 
-38 QIPLILH
+38 
-45 QAGYTKNGMVGVTQP
+45 
-60 RRIAA
+60 
-65 VSVSELIARQIG
+65 
-77 TTIPHVVGYT
+77 
-87 MRFEDKTD
+87 
-95 EDTVIKV
+95 
-102 MTDGILLQELKG
+102 
-114 DRLLSRYGVIMV
+114 MV

-142 LKGIMAARPEFR
+142 LKGILASRPEFR
-154 LIVSSATIN
+154 VIVSSATIN

-175 IVSIDAPMFPVD
+175 IVSIEAPMFPVE
-187 VQYTPPEIEGD
+187 VIHEPPEIEGD
-198 HESLQLRI
+198 LESLLRRI
-206 RDIVAGIMQ
+206 REIVARIMQ
-215 KKLPGDILIFLPGE
+215 KKMPGDILIFLPGE
-229 LAIKDCMQ
+229 LAIKDCIQM
-237 LLADLDRDKEL
+237 LADLDRDEQL
-248 ALLPLYGRLAHEDQ
+248 QLLPLYARLAQEDQ
-262 GKVFDDFPG
+262 GRVFLEYPG

-280 IAETSITIDGVV
+280 IAETSVTIDGVV
-292 HVIDSGLGKVNFYS
+292 SVIDSGLGKVNFYS

-314 IEVPVSRASCNQRRG
+314 VEVPVSRASCNQRRG

-348 DGRPMYTMEE
+348 ESRPMYTMEE

-374 GIRDFE
+374 GIREFE
-380 SFDFLSPPGQDGI
+380 SFDFLSPPGQEGI

-406 DEERALTE
+406 DDERQLTE
-414 TGKMMCTFPI
+414 TGRMMCRFPI

-436 RSYPSVLAE
+436 RAYPSVIAE
-445 VILAA
+445 VIIAA

-489 YEAFQRSGNKSRFCD
+489 FEAFLRSGNRSRFCD
-504 SHYLDLRTMNEI
+504 SYYLDLRTMNEI
-516 ANIKGQLEEIVSATG
+516 ANIRVQLEEIVSALG

-588 VAGEIVRTS
+588 VAGEIVRTT

-608 KQLLPR
+608 RPLLAR
-614 ISPVLQGA
+614 ISPILPEE
-622 FGGAAAVAE
+622 FGAAAGGPGLPAR
-631 SGERAGAKS
+631 ERER
-640 ASGGAREKP
+640 AREKK
-649 RDTTNQM
+649 RDFTNQI
-656 RIGPQSFPIR
+656 RIGSQAFDVKVI
-666 PVKGGRK
+666 KGGRK
-673 MVVMDWDKLRPVLQE
+673 MVSMEWEKLRPVLQE
-688 IAPASL
+688 ISPATL
-694 PSYKNLRGTIL
+694 PSYRNLRGTVL
-705 WNGQEIFEGMKLGT
+705 WDGREIFPGMKLD
-719 VLSLAPYLHTDEGV
+719 VILSLAPYLHTEEGV
-733 WDKWPQGRTFAF
+733 WETWPQGRSYSPSS
-745 AANGKE
+745 NGAQ

-760 CLCPLQKKSRRL
+760 CLCPLQKKSKRL
-772 GFLTLYTDWKGNYWF
+772 GFLTLYTDWKGSYWF
-787 KSEKSLLTARTES
+787 KPEKSLLTARTETM
-800 LASLESLADE
+800 ASLESLAEESDDALQ
-810 PGEILAPEDRE
+810 PGDRE
-821 TAARLYHLISD
+821 AVHRLYHLISE
-832 MLEQ
+832 MLEE

>member
-1 MDPYKLPVYEQR
+1 MDPYRLPVYEQR
-13 EKILTALQG
+13 EKILAALQG

-45 QAGYTKNGMVGVTQP
+45 EAGYTSRGLVGVTQP

-65 VSVSELIARQIG
+65 VSVSEFIARQVHAE
-77 TTIPHVVGYT
+77 IPHVVGYT
-87 MRFEDKTD
+87 MRFEDRTD

-114 DRLLSRYGVIMV
+114 DRLLSRYSVLMV

-142 LKGIMAARPEFR
+142 LKGILAARPEFR
-154 LIVSSATIN
+154 VIVSSATIN

-187 VQYTPPEIEGD
+187 VVHAPPEIEGD
-198 HESLQLRI
+198 PESLLERI
-206 RDIVAGIMQ
+206 RDIVLGIIQ
-215 KKLPGDILIFLPGE
+215 KKKAGDILIFLPGE
-229 LAIKDCMQ
+229 LAIKDCVQ
-237 LLADLDRDKEL
+237 LLSDLDRDKEL
-248 ALLPLYGRLAHEDQ
+248 ALLPLYARLSHEDQ
-262 GKVFDDFPG
+262 ARVFLDFPG

-292 HVIDSGLGKVNFYS
+292 YVVDSGLGKVNFYS
-306 PKTFTESL
+306 PRTFTESL
-314 IEVPVSRASCNQRRG
+314 VEVPVSRASCNQRRG

-364 SEVVLRMAEL
+364 SEVVLRMSEL

-399 LRLLDAL
+399 LQLLDAL
-406 DEERALTE
+406 DDERALTE
-414 TGKMMCTFPI
+414 TGKMMCLFPI
-424 LPKHARMIVEAI
+424 LPKHARMIVESMRA
-436 RSYPSVLAE
+436 YPSVTAE
-445 VILAA
+445 VIVAA

-464 EELEARRAHHTFRD
+464 KELEARRAHHAFRD

-489 YEAFQRSGNKSRFCD
+489 YEAFMRSGNRARFCD
-504 SHYLDLRTMNEI
+504 TYYLDLRTMNEI
-516 ANIKGQLEEIVSATG
+516 ANIRGQLEEIVSSMG
-531 VPIGSGGPWD
+531 VPIGSGGAWD
-541 DYLCAISRGL
+541 DFLCAISRGL

-578 LMFRETPPYI
+578 LMFRETPGYM

-608 KQLLPR
+608 RQMLGR
-614 ISPVLQGA
+614 ISPVLQEEFGA
-622 FGGAAAVAE
+622 GAAV
-631 SGERAGAKS
+631 
-640 ASGGAREKP
+640 GARETPSPERP
-649 RDTTNQM
+649 REKKRESASQV
-656 RIGPQSFPIR
+656 RIGQQAFPIT
-666 PVKGGRK
+666 VIKGGRK
-673 MVVMDWDKLRPVLQE
+673 LVTLEWEKLRPVLQE
-688 IAPASL
+688 ISPAGL
-694 PSYKNLRGTIL
+694 PSYKNLRATIA
-705 WNGQEIFEGMKLGT
+705 WDGREIFSGMKLGT
-719 VLSLAPYLHTDEGV
+719 VLSLAPYLHTEEGV
-733 WDKWPQGRTFAF
+733 WDEWPRGRTFPF
-745 AANGKE
+745 ASSGRE
-751 LCEHLPRLL
+751 LSQHLPRLL
-760 CLCPLQKKSRRL
+760 CLCSLKDSSKRL
-772 GFLTLYTDWKGNYWF
+772 GFLTLYTDWKGAYWF
-787 KSEKSLLTARTES
+787 KPEKNLLTARTES

-810 PGEILAPEDRE
+810 PGDQLSPADRE
-821 TAARLYHLISD
+821 TAARLYHLISE
-832 MLEQ
+832 MLD